1 MAAAKKFGKS
11 TSTDA
16 KSRAQSIYFPD
27 RPTLRRWLATNHTDH
42 PPIWLVYDKKHVKGE
57 RTLSYDDIV
66 EEALCFGWIDSV
78 ARSVDATRASLYFS
92 PRKPKSTWSAVNKR
106 RLPRLIEQGLMHP
119 SGQAKIDAAKKDGS
133 WTTLDAIEKL
143 AVPPDLAAAFKN
155 NAKAKANYDA
165 FPPGARKQI
174 LYWVTSAKRAETRA
188 ARVARTV
195 AGVARG
201 ERQPWAA
208 KA

>member
-1 MAAAKKFGKS
+1 MAVAKKFGKPKS
-11 TSTDA
+11 SDA
-16 KSRAQSIYFPD
+16 KSRAPSIYFPD

-42 PPIWLVYDKKHVKGE
+42 PPIWLVYDKKHAKGE

-78 ARSVDATRASLYFS
+78 AQSVDAKRASLYFS
-92 PRKPKSTWSAVNKR
+92 TRKPKSTWSAVNKK

-119 SGQAKIDAAKKDGS
+119 AGQAKIDAAKKDGS

-143 AVPPDLAAAFKN
+143 VVPPDLAVAFEKSP
-155 NAKAKANYDA
+155 KARANFDA

-174 LYWVTSAKRAETRA
+174 LYWVTSAKREQTRMYRVKRAVA
-188 ARVARTV
+188 AVLKNERT
-195 AGVARG
+195 
-201 ERQPWAA
+201 PWV
-208 KA
+208 KK